1 MNLYCIYIY
10 IYRNWSI
17 ALLYYGGGDSH
28 CYVCLCLFC
37 REDDVNELENK
48 KSSAR
53 KQWVRPIFQ
62 DRFSA
67 TFRVQALFFIS
78 RFLNSL
84 EVVSY
89 KTGNR
94 FGESRHIENCAWRRL
109 SSMYIVFETLWLVQ
123 RGEFHISHDTSRQI
137 SVFSPRW
144 KQRSRVSREIFND
157 LNFKMQLI
165 QGKFQWALLIF
176 GILLIM

>member
-1 MNLYCIYIY
+1 MYYSLLSPRMISFVWFPKPRSQVWIYTVYIYIY

-67 TFRVQALFFIS
+67 TFFQALFFIS
-78 RFLNSL
+78 WFLNSL

-109 SSMYIVFETLWLVQ
+109 SSMYIVFETLWLVLC
-123 RGEFHISHDTSRQI
+123 FVVLSK
-137 SVFSPRW
+137 V
-144 KQRSRVSREIFND
+144 V
-157 LNFKMQLI
+157 
-165 QGKFQWALLIF
+165 
-176 GILLIM
+176 

>member
-1 MNLYCIYIY
+1 MYYSLLSPKMISFVWFPKPRSQVWIYTVYIY

-53 KQWVRPIFQ
+53 KQWVRLIFQ

-67 TFRVQALFFIS
+67 TFFQALFFIS
-78 RFLNSL
+78 RSLNSL

-109 SSMYIVFETLWLVQ
+109 SSIYIVFETLWLVLCYVV
-123 RGEFHISHDTSRQI
+123 TSKVVQTC
-137 SVFSPRW
+137 
-144 KQRSRVSREIFND
+144 FN
-157 LNFKMQLI
+157 F
-165 QGKFQWALLIF
+165 A
-176 GILLIM
+176 

>member
-1 MNLYCIYIY
+1 MLSGKALCQPSVRKVISIVLVSSLKPV
-10 IYRNWSI
+10 YREPKKKKKI
-17 ALLYYGGGDSH
+17 GGGDSH

-67 TFRVQALFFIS
+67 TFFQALFFIS
-78 RFLNSL
+78 RSLNSL

-94 FGESRHIENCAWRRL
+94 FGESRHIENCA
-109 SSMYIVFETLWLVQ
+109 
-123 RGEFHISHDTSRQI
+123 
-137 SVFSPRW
+137 
-144 KQRSRVSREIFND
+144 
-157 LNFKMQLI
+157 
-165 QGKFQWALLIF
+165 
-176 GILLIM
+176 

>member
-1 MNLYCIYIY
+1 MLSGKTLCHPSVRKVISFVLVSSPKPV
-10 IYRNWSI
+10 YREQKKKN
-17 ALLYYGGGDSH
+17 GGGDSH

-67 TFRVQALFFIS
+67 TFFQALFFIS
-78 RFLNSL
+78 RSLNSL
-84 EVVSY
+84 EVVSC

-94 FGESRHIENCAWRRL
+94 FGESCHIENCA
-109 SSMYIVFETLWLVQ
+109 
-123 RGEFHISHDTSRQI
+123 
-137 SVFSPRW
+137 
-144 KQRSRVSREIFND
+144 
-157 LNFKMQLI
+157 
-165 QGKFQWALLIF
+165 
-176 GILLIM
+176 

>member
-1 MNLYCIYIY
+1 MLSGKALRQPSVRKVISFVLVSSLKPV
-10 IYRNWSI
+10 YREQKKKKKKI
-17 ALLYYGGGDSH
+17 GGGDSH

-67 TFRVQALFFIS
+67 TFFQALFFIS
-78 RFLNSL
+78 RSLNSL

-89 KTGNR
+89 
-94 FGESRHIENCAWRRL
+94 
-109 SSMYIVFETLWLVQ
+109 
-123 RGEFHISHDTSRQI
+123 
-137 SVFSPRW
+137 
-144 KQRSRVSREIFND
+144 
-157 LNFKMQLI
+157 
-165 QGKFQWALLIF
+165 
-176 GILLIM
+176 

>member
-1 MNLYCIYIY
+1 MISFVWFPKPRSQVWIYTVYIY

-67 TFRVQALFFIS
+67 TFFQALFFIS
-78 RFLNSL
+78 RSLNSL

-94 FGESRHIENCAWRRL
+94 FGESRHIYWKLCLTETKFYVYSIWDALIGSLFCRFVQCCIAGL
-109 SSMYIVFETLWLVQ
+109 LGAPPLDPPLHCTTSKVF
-123 RGEFHISHDTSRQI
+123 
-137 SVFSPRW
+137 W
-144 KQRSRVSREIFND
+144 KL
-157 LNFKMQLI
+157 LNN
-165 QGKFQWALLIF
+165 W
-176 GILLIM
+176 